1 MFRHLESP
9 DLDFI
14 QDKKIGLFQKSNIE
28 KCIVQSVEIME
39 SKGDFEQIKKLVD
52 DALNAG
58 TERNIG
64 HEYIEH
70 IEDRYSETAR
80 STVETG
86 WEVIDDLTQ
95 GGLGGGE
102 LGVIVAPAGV
112 GKTWVL
118 AQLAKCDETR
128 KTHSSLFT

>member
-1 MFRHLESP
+1 MIF
-9 DLDFI
+9 
-14 QDKKIGLFQKSNIE
+14 
-28 KCIVQSVEIME
+28 
-39 SKGDFEQIKKLVD
+39 FERR
-52 DALNAG
+52 

-64 HEYIEH
+64 HEYIQH

-80 STVETG
+80 ETVSTG
-86 WEVIDDLTQ
+86 WEVIDELTQ

-118 AQLAKCDETR
+118 AAIGANDEER
-128 KTHSSLFT
+128 KTHSSLFI

>member
-1 MFRHLESP
+1 LKVAIIENLKEVFRHLESP

-14 QDKKIGLFQKSNIE
+14 EDKALDFFKNQTLKSA
-28 KCIVQSVEIME
+28 IVQSVEIME
-39 SKGDFEQIKKLVD
+39 AKGDFEQIKRLVD

-64 HEYIEH
+64 HEYIQH
-70 IEDRYSETAR
+70 IEERYSETAR

-102 LGVIVAPAGV
+102 YLFGQLHKLIVQRWM
-112 GKTWVL
+112 KM
-118 AQLAKCDETR
+118 
-128 KTHSSLFT
+128 